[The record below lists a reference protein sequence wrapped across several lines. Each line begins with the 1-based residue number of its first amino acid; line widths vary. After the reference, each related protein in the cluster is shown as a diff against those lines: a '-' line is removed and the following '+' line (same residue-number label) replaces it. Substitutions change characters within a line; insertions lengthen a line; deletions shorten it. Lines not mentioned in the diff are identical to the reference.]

1 MAIFKLKKLLRI
13 SKIIFINYTIK
24 TLVNLPSLFFLL
36 NLCLYLGYSNA
47 DNWISESWRNF
58 LVKIGHET
66 IKLFI
71 ELISGDPLYLH
82 GKIIKSNLLFIEKFD
97 LVLLCLSFTAQKDYE
112 EQDKHNIDYN
122 YVEEEII
129 TTCWKGVDIIIV
141 VIALINVRNQFRSLR
156 SIKS

>member
-1 MAIFKLKKLLRI
+1 M
-13 SKIIFINYTIK
+13 
-24 TLVNLPSLFFLL
+24 
-36 NLCLYLGYSNA
+36 
-47 DNWISESWRNF
+47 
-58 LVKIGHET
+58 KIGHET

-112 EQDKHNIDYN
+112 EQDKNNIDYN

-129 TTCWKGVDIIIV
+129 TTC
-141 VIALINVRNQFRSLR
+141 
-156 SIKS
+156 